1 MRTAINAV
9 LVANGVLNRH
19 LHLWVDR
26 RQLVHWSDTGIW
38 EMTLVKFFPFTNDG
52 MDLRKAPDGDPPSRG
67 DPMHFR
73 LSLAVSAVSSFV
85 PV

>member
-1 MRTAINAV
+1 V
-9 LVANGVLNRH
+9 LQNSTIYLRVTRQRLVEIQVLSPTSGVLGYREVIN
-19 LHLWVDR
+19 L
-26 RQLVHWSDTGIW
+26 
-38 EMTLVKFFPFTNDG
+38 
-52 MDLRKAPDGDPPSRG
+52 PSRG